1 MKYPVRVRRKYL
13 AALMGVMLLAFLL
26 WGPHAIAW
34 PFPDRHTPTR
44 GARHGQAVQRP
55 LVATPITADASR
67 SVPAAA
73 SASAD
78 ASGSLPGGT
87 SISVTIATPA
97 DGALI
102 ASPPGDVQLTGTAS
116 VGMGVPV
123 ANTSLIYV
131 LDVSGSTDQSGGCGG
146 DQNGDGHANFILDCE
161 IAALKALN
169 SAAVSAGTVD
179 EVGLVVFASSGA
191 IADVGPAA
199 GNQRLTGPGTDAD
212 SAGGRD
218 IAQVASS
225 AFSNSTGNGGVSE
238 FTAKNVGGQTNF
250 QAAVQNA
257 CSLAQSSTNPNNLV
271 VFLSD
276 GTATTGGNAVS
287 QIGTSCT
294 PKTATFQTF
303 AIGSASSC
311 TNTGGGRGSLEQI
324 ASATGGTCTPVK
336 GIADLPNVVP
346 GVIAA
351 ELTKLFLTVDGGAPV
366 DISSS
371 ASPSLPRTDPVSVG
385 YSTTVP
391 GLAPGIHT
399 LCVRAEGSDGGG
411 TGSVTECHHVTV
423 ATISLAPPS
432 ATNELGTPGQTHT
445 VTATVAAGADGGVA
459 GVPVSFSILSGPNAG
474 KTGAAATNS
483 GGQAGFTYTAVQ
495 GPAGLGTDTIQACFT
510 DSQGTK
516 SCANA
521 TKSWGDITPP
531 QVACAPTTNPSGKN
545 VPQAGN
551 NPSSGQNPDGFYV
564 LTAVDAVDPN
574 PLITLADSG
583 SSATFGP
590 FQSGTKIKL
599 TQAPGSTPS
608 EKPGARDIDFHI
620 TIKGDALVTATDASG
635 NTSAPISCLVPPPP
649 K

>member
-1 MKYPVRVRRKYL
+1 MKYPVRVRREYL
-13 AALMGVMLLAFLL
+13 AALMGVTLLAFLL

-34 PFPDRHTPTR
+34 PFQDRHTPMR
-44 GARHGQAVQRP
+44 GTRHGQAVQRP
-55 LVATPITADASR
+55 VVGTRTTADASR
-67 SVPAAA
+67 TVPAAA
-73 SASAD
+73 SASVD

-87 SISVTIATPA
+87 SISVAIATPA

-102 ASPPGDVQLTGTAS
+102 ASPPGDVPLTGTAS

-131 LDVSGSTDQSGGCGG
+131 LDVSESTNHPVGCGG

-169 SAAVSAGTVD
+169 GQAVSAGTVD
-179 EVGLVVFASSGA
+179 RVGLVVFASSGA
-191 IADVGPAA
+191 KADVGPGA
-199 GNQRLTGPGTDAD
+199 GNQPLTGPGTDAD
-212 SAGGRD
+212 GVDGPD
-218 IAQVASS
+218 IAQVTSS
-225 AFSNSTGNGGVSE
+225 AFSGTGGGGVSE
-238 FTAKNVGGQTNF
+238 FTTRSVGVQTNF

-257 CSLAQSSTNPNNLV
+257 CALVQQSTNPNNLV

-276 GTATTGGNAVS
+276 GTATTGGNAPGS
-287 QIGTSCT
+287 LPCS

-311 TNTGGGRGSLEQI
+311 TNTGGGRGSLAQI
-324 ASATGGTCTPVK
+324 ASATGGTCTLVRDIP
-336 GIADLPNVVP
+336 DLPKVVP

-351 ELTKLFLTVDGGAPV
+351 QLTRLLLTVDGGAPT

-371 ASPSLPRTDPVSVG
+371 ASPSLPRTDPVSVS

-474 KTGAAATNS
+474 KTGAATTNS
-483 GGQAGFTYTAVQ
+483 GGQAAFTYTAVQ
-495 GPAGLGTDTIQACFT
+495 GLAGLGTDTIQACFT

-516 SCANA
+516 SCASA
-521 TKSWGDITPP
+521 TKSWGDVTPP
-531 QVACAPTTNPSGKN
+531 QVACAPTTNPSGQN

-551 NPSSGQNPDGFYV
+551 NPNSGQNPDGFYV

-590 FQSGTKIKL
+590 FRSGTKIKL
-599 TQAPGSTPS
+599 TQAPGSTPN
-608 EKPGARDIDFHI
+608 EKPGAGDIDFHI

-635 NTSAPISCLVPPPP
+635 NTSAPISCRVPPPP

>member
-1 MKYPVRVRRKYL
+1 
-13 AALMGVMLLAFLL
+13 MGVTLLAFLL

-34 PFPDRHTPTR
+34 PFQDRHTPTR
-44 GARHGQAVQRP
+44 GTRHGQAVQRP
-55 LVATPITADASR
+55 LVDTPTTTDANQSVRAAT
-67 SVPAAA
+67 

-87 SISVTIATPA
+87 SISVAIATPA

-131 LDVSGSTDQSGGCGG
+131 LDVSESTNHPVGCGG

-169 SAAVSAGTVD
+169 SQAVSTGTVD

-191 IADVGPAA
+191 IADVRPAV
-199 GNQRLTGPGTDAD
+199 GDQPLTGPGTDAD

-218 IAQVASS
+218 ITQVASS
-225 AFSNSTGNGGVSE
+225 AFSGTGGGGVSE
-238 FTAKNVGGQTNF
+238 FTPKNVGVRTNF

-276 GTATTGGNAVS
+276 GTATTGGNAPS
-287 QIGTSCT
+287 SLPCS

-311 TNTGGGRGSLEQI
+311 TNTGTSGQGSLEQI
-324 ASATGGTCTPVK
+324 ASATGGTCTPVRDVS
-336 GIADLPNVVP
+336 DLPNVVP

-351 ELTKLFLTVDGGAPV
+351 ELTRLLLIVDGDAPV

-371 ASPSLPRTDPVSVG
+371 ASPSLPRTDPVSVS

-399 LCVRAEGSDGGG
+399 ICVRAEGSDGGG

-423 ATISLAPPS
+423 ATISLAPPT

-474 KTGAAATNS
+474 NTGTATTNS
-483 GGQAGFTYTAVQ
+483 GGQAAFTYTAVQ

-531 QVACAPTTNPSGKN
+531 QVACAPTTNPSGTN
-545 VPQAGN
+545 VPRAGD
-551 NPSSGQNPDGFYV
+551 NPKSGQNPDGFYV

-608 EKPGARDIDFHI
+608 EKPGAGDVDFHI

-635 NTSAPISCLVPPPP
+635 NTSAPISCRVPPPP

>member
-1 MKYPVRVRRKYL
+1 M
-13 AALMGVMLLAFLL
+13 
-26 WGPHAIAW
+26 
-34 PFPDRHTPTR
+34 
-44 GARHGQAVQRP
+44 
-55 LVATPITADASR
+55 TAEASR
-67 SVPAAA
+67 TVSGRM

-87 SISVTIATPA
+87 SISVAIATPA

-102 ASPPGDVQLTGTAS
+102 ASPPGDVQLAGTAS

-131 LDVSGSTDQSGGCGG
+131 LDVSESTNHPVGCGG

-169 SAAVSAGTVD
+169 SDAVSTGTVD

-199 GNQRLTGPGTDAD
+199 GDQRLTGPGTDAD
-212 SAGGRD
+212 GAGGPD
-218 IAQVASS
+218 IAQVTSS
-225 AFSNSTGNGGVSE
+225 AFSGTGGGGVSE
-238 FTAKNVGGQTNF
+238 FTANNVGVQTNF
-250 QAAVQNA
+250 RAAVQNA
-257 CSLAQSSTNPNNLV
+257 CSLVQSSTNPNNLV

-276 GTATTGGNAVS
+276 GFATTGGNAPS
-287 QIGTSCT
+287 LLPCS

-303 AIGSASSC
+303 AIGSGSSC
-311 TNTGGGRGSLEQI
+311 TNTGTGGQGSLAQI
-324 ASATGGTCTPVK
+324 ASATGGTCTPVRDVS
-336 GIADLPNVVP
+336 DLPNVVP

-351 ELTKLFLTVDGGAPV
+351 ELTRLLLIVDGGAPV

-371 ASPSLPRTDPVSVG
+371 ASPSLPRTDPVSVS

-399 LCVRAEGSDGGG
+399 ICVRAEGSDGGG

-445 VTATVAAGADGGVA
+445 VTATVAAGPDGGTA

-474 KTGAAATNS
+474 NTGAATTNS
-483 GGQAGFTYTAVQ
+483 TGKAAFTYTAVQ

-545 VPQAGN
+545 VPTAGN
-551 NPSSGQNPDGFYV
+551 NPKSGQNPDGFYV

-590 FQSGTKIKL
+590 FRSGTKIKL
-599 TQAPGSTPS
+599 TQAPGSTPN
-608 EKPGARDIDFHI
+608 EKPGAGDIDFHI
-620 TIKGDALVTATDASG
+620 TIKGDASVTATDASG
-635 NTSAPISCLVPPPP
+635 NTSAPISCRVPPPP

>member
-1 MKYPVRVRRKYL
+1 MRGSSRVRRSYL
-13 AALMGVMLLAFLL
+13 AALVGVMLLALPL
-26 WGPHAIAW
+26 WGSRATAW
-34 PFPDRHTPTR
+34 PFQDRHTHARDSRPGKADQRSHARTPASPDTNQTLPT
-44 GARHGQAVQRP
+44 
-55 LVATPITADASR
+55 ATQ
-67 SVPAAA
+67 A
-73 SASAD
+73 SAAD
-78 ASGSLPGGT
+78 ASGNLPGGT
-87 SISVTIATPA
+87 SISVAITTPA

-146 DQNGDGHANFILDCE
+146 DQNGDGSANFILDCE
-161 IAALKALN
+161 IAAVKALN
-169 SAAVSAGTVD
+169 SDAASTGTVD
-179 EVGLVVFASSGA
+179 EVGLVVFASDGQ
-191 IADVGPAA
+191 IADVGPAT
-199 GNQRLTGPGTDAD
+199 GQQSLTGPGTDAD
-212 SAGGRD
+212 GS
-218 IAQVASS
+218 
-225 AFSNSTGNGGVSE
+225 GGVGQ
-238 FTAKNVGGQTNF
+238 FTDFEV
-250 QAAVQNA
+250 AVQRA

-276 GTATTGGNAVS
+276 GMATEGGNAVDDLPCS
-287 QIGTSCT
+287 PTA
-294 PKTATFQTF
+294 ATFQTF
-303 AIGSASSC
+303 AIGSSSNC

-324 ASATGGTCTPVK
+324 ANASGGTCTRVSDIP
-336 GIADLPNVVP
+336 DLPQVVP

-351 ELTKLFLTVDGGAPV
+351 QLTKLFLTVDGGTPV
-366 DISSS
+366 DISTS
-371 ASPSLPRTDPVSVG
+371 ASPSLPRTDPVSVS

-445 VTATVAAGADGGVA
+445 VTATVAAGPDGGVA

-474 KTGAAATNS
+474 KAGAATTNS
-483 GGQAGFTYTAVQ
+483 GGQAAFTYTATQ
-495 GPAGLGTDTIQACFT
+495 GPAGLGTDTVQACFT

-531 QVACAPTTNPSGKN
+531 QVACAPTTNPSGQN
-545 VPQAGN
+545 VPKAGD
-551 NPSSGQNPDGFYV
+551 NPRSGQNPDGFYE

-583 SSATFGP
+583 STATFGP
-590 FQSGTKIKL
+590 FPSGTRIKL
-599 TQAPGSTPS
+599 TQAPGATPN
-608 EKPGARDIDFHI
+608 EKPGAGVIDFHI
-620 TIKGDALVTATDASG
+620 TIRGDATVTATDASG
-635 NTSAPISCLVPPPP
+635 NTSAPISCRVPPPP